1 MNDYIAEI
9 TLDLNCEKSCKTLML
24 TQFDKGKKIRLKV
37 TANGKPYPLTDCS
50 VVMKGVNSDG
60 SRAAITCEI
69 EADGT
74 ATAVTDDV
82 TFAVKGFAA
91 ARFVISD
98 SERTYNTQRFLIY
111 VDDSLDT
118 DVMPEPD
125 YSILNRLIRQ
135 VQLIDEHG
143 GIIVDDELS
152 GTSIHPVQNR
162 VVNAALDTKAS
173 ASNAFTFNDTT
184 ETVVYNRNNPKII
197 YLNAI
202 VEGENGIVLTSKNN
216 DFQYFF
222 GRIIRIRFLTG
233 DSVYSDW
240 TPITEDVSNKK
251 TAISNANKT
260 SDTFYPSIKA
270 VADYLSANYEAT
282 VNRLTSA
289 EGIDINSTD
298 TEYPTGKAVFDF
310 GVQILDDI
318 DDDITNIN
326 SSITQTNTAL
336 SDLKA
341 YVGFTDGDIL
351 GLQCDFEIKAFT
363 RLGAA
368 AGLLPGSDFNA
379 FPMYGQRRRVVVN
392 SDGEIQLD
400 LDPGDITEGDTAY
413 DVMVYQPKFYYK
425 VVPLKLE
432 KQSGG
437 PGYHIRKANYY
448 ISSTPHAGFKL
459 HPLFFDDNGNGVD
472 YVLLS
477 AYEASYLWDRQ
488 ISTNGVLPTFFHD
501 GVDSTATL
509 DASAV
514 LKSLP
519 GVKPISGQYKPMTRA
534 NFELLAQR
542 KSSNING
549 WHLDTIQSVSANQ
562 LLMAIEYASFN
573 TQSVI
578 GNGVVSCPNSGNNNC
593 SSLTGSTSSLGNATG
608 AAAKTIYDN
617 AGATTENTEN
627 GKVAVSYRGMEDPWG
642 NIRKNVNGVNI
653 WGDGTMGGG
662 QAYICSD
669 FNFNDTKHDDNYR
682 SCGFTVP
689 GASGW
694 ISAFGYGNEEL
705 DWLFVPSEVNGNGAN
720 SALPVGDTL
729 YNTDNLNGH
738 YNVHYGGHWS
748 TNLAAGG
755 FVFVNG
761 GVASLKYY
769 YLGGRLLFVPE
780 GSA

>member
-222 GRIIRIRFLTG
+222 GRIIRIRYLTG

-318 DDDITNIN
+318 DGDITNIN

-351 GLQCDFEIKAFT
+351 GLQCDFENRVFT

-392 SDGEIQLD
+392 SDGEIQPD

-437 PGYHIRKANYY
+437 SGYHIRKANYY

-519 GVKPISGQYKPMTRA
+519 GVKPISGQTKPMTRA
-534 NFELLAQR
+534 NLELLAQR

-578 GNGVVSCPNSGNNNC
+578 GNGVVSCQNNGNNNC

-608 AAAKTIYDN
+608 AAAKTVNDN
-617 AGATTENTEN
+617 AGTTTEFTEN
-627 GKVAVSYRGMEDPWG
+627 GKVAVSYRGMENPWG
-642 NIRKNVNGVNI
+642 NIRKSVIGVNI
-653 WGDGTMGGG
+653 WGNGTMNGG
-662 QAYICSD
+662 QVYICSD
-669 FNFNDTKHDDNYR
+669 FNFNDLKHADNYLP
-682 SCGFTVP
+682 CGFTISGV
-689 GASGW
+689 SGW
-694 ISAFGYGNEEL
+694 ISAFGYGSEDF
-705 DWLFVPSEVNGNGAN
+705 DWLFMPSETNSNGAD
-720 SALPVGDTL
+720 SALPVGDTA
-729 YNTDNLNGH
+729 YSTANLNNH
-738 YNVHYGGHWS
+738 CAVHYGGHWAS
-748 TNLAAGG
+748 SLVAGG
-755 FVFVNG
+755 FGFVNS
-761 GVASLKYY
+761 GVANHAYD
-769 YLGGRLLFVPE
+769 YLGGRLLFVPK
-780 GSA
+780 ATV

>member
-37 TANGKPYPLTDCS
+37 TANGRPYPLTDCS

-351 GLQCDFEIKAFT
+351 GLQCDFENRVFT

-392 SDGEIQLD
+392 SDGEIQPD
-400 LDPGDITEGDTAY
+400 LNPGDITEGDTAY

-437 PGYHIRKANYY
+437 SGYHIRKANYY

-519 GVKPISGQYKPMTRA
+519 GVKPISGQTKPMTRA
-534 NFELLAQR
+534 NLELLAQR

-578 GNGVVSCPNSGNNNC
+578 GNGVVSCQNNGNNNC

-608 AAAKTIYDN
+608 AAAKTVNDN
-617 AGATTENTEN
+617 AGTTTEFTEN
-627 GKVAVSYRGMEDPWG
+627 GKVAVSYRGMENPWG
-642 NIRKNVNGVNI
+642 NIRKSVIGVNI
-653 WGDGTMGGG
+653 WGNGTMNGG
-662 QAYICSD
+662 QVYICSD
-669 FNFNDTKHDDNYR
+669 FNFNDLKHADNYLP
-682 SCGFTVP
+682 CGFTISGV
-689 GASGW
+689 SGW
-694 ISAFGYGNEEL
+694 ISAFGYGSEDF
-705 DWLFVPSEVNGNGAN
+705 DWLFMPSETNSNGAD
-720 SALPVGDTL
+720 SALPVGDTA
-729 YNTDNLNGH
+729 YSTANLNNH
-738 YNVHYGGHWS
+738 CAVHYGGHWAS
-748 TNLAAGG
+748 SLVAGG
-755 FVFVNG
+755 FGFVNS
-761 GVASLKYY
+761 GVANHAYD
-769 YLGGRLLFVPE
+769 YLGGRLLFVPK
-780 GSA
+780 ATV

>member
-37 TANGKPYPLTDCS
+37 TANGRPYPLTDCS

-60 SRAAITCEI
+60 SRTAITCEI

-351 GLQCDFEIKAFT
+351 GLQCDFENRVFT

-392 SDGEIQLD
+392 SDGEIQPD
-400 LDPGDITEGDTAY
+400 LNPGDITEGDTAY

-437 PGYHIRKANYY
+437 SGYHIRKANYY

-519 GVKPISGQYKPMTRA
+519 GVKPISGQTKPMTRA
-534 NFELLAQR
+534 NLELLAQR

-578 GNGVVSCPNSGNNNC
+578 GNGVVSCQNNGNNNC

-608 AAAKTIYDN
+608 AAAKTVNDN
-617 AGATTENTEN
+617 AGTTTEFTEN
-627 GKVAVSYRGMEDPWG
+627 GKVAVSYRGMENPWG
-642 NIRKNVNGVNI
+642 NIRKSVIGVNI
-653 WGDGTMGGG
+653 WGNGTMNGG
-662 QAYICSD
+662 QVYICSD
-669 FNFNDTKHDDNYR
+669 FNFNDLKHADNYLP
-682 SCGFTVP
+682 CGFTISGV
-689 GASGW
+689 SGW
-694 ISAFGYGNEEL
+694 ISAFGYGRENFDCL
-705 DWLFVPSEVNGNGAN
+705 V
-720 SALPVGDTL
+720 
-729 YNTDNLNGH
+729 
-738 YNVHYGGHWS
+738 
-748 TNLAAGG
+748 AGG
-755 FVFVNG
+755 FGFVNS
-761 GVASLKYY
+761 GVANHAYD
-769 YLGGRLLFVPE
+769 YLGGRLLFVPK
-780 GSA
+780 ATV

>member
-37 TANGKPYPLTDCS
+37 TANGRPYPLTDCS

-60 SRAAITCEI
+60 SRTAITCEI

-184 ETVVYNRNNPKII
+184 ETVVYNRNNAKII

-351 GLQCDFEIKAFT
+351 GLQCDFENRVFT

-392 SDGEIQLD
+392 SDGEIQPD
-400 LDPGDITEGDTAY
+400 LNPGDITEGDTAY

-437 PGYHIRKANYY
+437 SGYHIRKANYY

-519 GVKPISGQYKPMTRA
+519 GVKPISGQTKPMTRA
-534 NFELLAQR
+534 NLELLAQR

-578 GNGVVSCPNSGNNNC
+578 GNGVVSCQNNGNNNC

-608 AAAKTIYDN
+608 AAAKTVNDN
-617 AGATTENTEN
+617 AGTTTEFTEN
-627 GKVAVSYRGMEDPWG
+627 GKVAVSYRGMENPWG
-642 NIRKNVNGVNI
+642 NIRKSVIGVNI
-653 WGDGTMGGG
+653 WGNGTMNGG
-662 QAYICSD
+662 QVYICSD
-669 FNFNDTKHDDNYR
+669 FNFNDLKHADNYLP
-682 SCGFTVP
+682 CGFTISGV
-689 GASGW
+689 SGW
-694 ISAFGYGNEEL
+694 ISAFGYGSEDF
-705 DWLFVPSEVNGNGAN
+705 DWLFMPSETNSNGAD
-720 SALPVGDTL
+720 SALPVGDTA
-729 YNTDNLNGH
+729 YSTANLNNH
-738 YNVHYGGHWS
+738 CAVHYGGHWAS
-748 TNLAAGG
+748 SLVAGG
-755 FVFVNG
+755 FGFVNS
-761 GVASLKYY
+761 GVANHAYD
-769 YLGGRLLFVPE
+769 YLGGRLLFVPK
-780 GSA
+780 ATV

>member
-37 TANGKPYPLTDCS
+37 TANGRPYPLTDCS

-60 SRAAITCEI
+60 SRTAITCEI

-351 GLQCDFEIKAFT
+351 GLQCDFENRVFT

-392 SDGEIQLD
+392 SDGEIQPD
-400 LDPGDITEGDTAY
+400 LNPGDITEGDTAY

-437 PGYHIRKANYY
+437 SGYHIRKANYY

-519 GVKPISGQYKPMTRA
+519 GVKPISGQTKPMTRA
-534 NFELLAQR
+534 NLELLAQR

-578 GNGVVSCPNSGNNNC
+578 GNGVVSCQNNGNNNC

-608 AAAKTIYDN
+608 AAAKTVNDN
-617 AGATTENTEN
+617 AGTTTEFTEN
-627 GKVAVSYRGMEDPWG
+627 GKVAVSYRGMENPWG
-642 NIRKNVNGVNI
+642 NIRKSVIGVNI
-653 WGDGTMGGG
+653 WGNGTMNGG
-662 QAYICSD
+662 QVYICSD
-669 FNFNDTKHDDNYR
+669 FNFNDLKHADNYLP
-682 SCGFTVP
+682 CGFTISGV
-689 GASGW
+689 SGW
-694 ISAFGYGNEEL
+694 ISAFGYGSEDF
-705 DWLFVPSEVNGNGAN
+705 DWLFMPSETNSNGAD
-720 SALPVGDTL
+720 SALPVGDTA
-729 YNTDNLNGH
+729 YSTANLNNH
-738 YNVHYGGHWS
+738 CAVHYGGHWAS
-748 TNLAAGG
+748 SLVAGG
-755 FVFVNG
+755 FGFVNS
-761 GVASLKYY
+761 GVANHAYD
-769 YLGGRLLFVPE
+769 YLGGRLLFVPK
-780 GSA
+780 ATV